1 MLVHLGMLL
10 TFVAAALADQLAT
23 LQERTQRLRVGLV
36 EARED
41 ACGSPANIGT
51 IQIEADAM
59 DKVVNMLFRQTGV
72 SAGSA
77 DRRALVERLHS
88 LGKTV
93 TRQPRRLG
101 MARHHLRQWAGDP
114 ITLVHESSLHGTGTT
129 KRLVTVPG

>member
-10 TFVAAALADQLAT
+10 TFVAATLADQLAT
-23 LQERTQRLRVGLV
+23 LQERTQRLRVGLA

-72 SAGSA
+72 SARSA

-88 LGKTV
+88 LSKTV
-93 TRQPRRLG
+93 ACQPRRLG
-101 MARHHLRQWAGDP
+101 MARHHLRQ
-114 ITLVHESSLHGTGTT
+114 
-129 KRLVTVPG
+129 